1 MAVITE
7 RAAVVRLLQRTG
19 FTAHTAD
26 VDAAVAAGFD
36 ATLARTLAAVPEP
49 VTSPAF
55 APVTRP
61 DKNDKDAKKA
71 YQQQVRAQSQ
81 QLVLWW
87 LDHMVTTVQPWIEK
101 RTLLWHGHWAT
112 SIKKVKWP
120 AAMALQNQTERTL
133 GGGDFRTFARAMVR
147 DPALM
152 LWLDAAGNTAKAP
165 NENLAREL
173 MELFTLGV
181 GHYSEDDVRQ
191 AARALTGWLVDRR
204 DDKPSATF
212 VARRHAEGTQT
223 ILGQTADFTD
233 QSLVDLL
240 VSRPYSARYLA
251 TRMWGWLVSPT
262 PPSESSLA
270 RITAA
275 YGPGRDLTAMFRAI
289 LADPA
294 FRQADSVV
302 VKQPIEYVVGAL
314 RDLGLRPSTMD
325 KKLRLA
331 VARGLTGLGQTPFDP
346 PSVGGWPTGGAW
358 LTTAAAQTRI
368 KLAAALAR
376 AADLK
381 AVSSQ
386 SVSKRP
392 AYVAGMLGVSAWTA
406 RTQSVL
412 TSAASNPAELVTL
425 ALAAPEYVVSR

>member
-1 MAVITE
+1 M
-7 RAAVVRLLQRTG
+7 L
-19 FTAHTAD
+19 
-26 VDAAVAAGFD
+26 
-36 ATLARTLAAVPEP
+36 
-49 VTSPAF
+49 
-55 APVTRP
+55 
-61 DKNDKDAKKA
+61 
-71 YQQQVRAQSQ
+71 
-81 QLVLWW
+81 
-87 LDHMVTTVQPWIEK
+87 
-101 RTLLWHGHWAT
+101 
-112 SIKKVKWP
+112 
-120 AAMALQNQTERTL
+120 LQNQTERTL
-133 GGGDFRTFARAMVR
+133 GGGDFRTFARAMVH

-191 AARALTGWLVDRR
+191 AARALTGWLVSRR
-204 DDKPSATF
+204 DEKPAASF
-212 VARRHAEGTQT
+212 EEQRHAGGTQN

-233 QSLVDLL
+233 QTLIDLL
-240 VSRPYSARYLA
+240 VSRPDSGRYLA

-262 PPSESSLA
+262 PPGESSLS

-275 YGPGRDLTAMFRAI
+275 YGPSRDLTAMFRAI

-314 RDLGLRPSTMD
+314 RDLRLRPSTLD
-325 KKLRLA
+325 KKVQQALLH
-331 VARGLTGLGQTPFDP
+331 GLSGLGQTPFDP

-358 LTTAAAQTRI
+358 LTTAAAQTRV

-376 AADLK
+376 AADLA

-392 AYVAGMLGVSAWTA
+392 AYVAGMLGVGAWTA
-406 RTQSVL
+406 RTQGVL
-412 TSAASNPAELVTL
+412 ASAASNPAELVTL
-425 ALAAPEYVVSR
+425 ALSAPEYIVSR